1 MKRMILALLVL
12 ALLFTA
18 CDTTTDATEAAD
30 APTEA
35 VETTDGAAT
44 DDASATDGAADITEE
59 ASGTMQDG
67 TYTQTAHGYGGEMT
81 VDVVIE
87 GGELADVT
95 IGDNQETVPVFSRAK
110 PLIEERMVEAKS
122 PAIHA
127 VSGATFSTNAAKQAV
142 KAAMEEAG
150 ATNVET
156 DVIETM
162 EMEIGDTVTTD
173 VLVIGGG
180 PSGLSAAIE
189 AKAAGVENV
198 LLIEKLDILSGNGK
212 FDMNFFDLINSE
224 AMAANDVEVTKEE
237 FIASKAD
244 AVDSEARVQAWADG
258 SWELDEWLRGFGV
271 ELNYNY
277 GGEKGTNHM
286 AEEDEYAG
294 DHIQMGLEA
303 HAKELGVEIRTGTR
317 AVDLIMEDG
326 AVKGAKVNAHKL
338 EYDIEADAVI
348 VATGGFSHNPELLA
362 EYAPGAENIATSN
375 QMGATGD
382 FVTIF
387 QEHDIQMD
395 HMDILT
401 VFRMILTRNRELT
414 GAGDGFIWV
423 NQDGERFVDESSAGL
438 ELAQTIKE
446 QDKVFYVYDQRL
458 KDSMYR
464 LTKHNELGYHVSAD
478 SVEALAEEIGIDA
491 AALQAS
497 IDQYNAGVTGEA
509 EDPIRPEPS
518 EFVIDTDGPL
528 YAAQIESAIH
538 MTKGGVVANENAQ
551 VLNNADEVV
560 LGLYASGEVTDT
572 TGAYSASVVFGRI
585 AGQQAAAFVME

>member
-560 LGLYASGEVTDT
+560 PGLYASGEVTDT

>member
-1 MKRMILALLVL
+1 
-12 ALLFTA
+12 
-18 CDTTTDATEAAD
+18 
-30 APTEA
+30 
-35 VETTDGAAT
+35 
-44 DDASATDGAADITEE
+44 
-59 ASGTMQDG
+59 
-67 TYTQTAHGYGGEMT
+67 
-81 VDVVIE
+81 
-87 GGELADVT
+87 
-95 IGDNQETVPVFSRAK
+95 
-110 PLIEERMVEAKS
+110 
-122 PAIHA
+122 
-127 VSGATFSTNAAKQAV
+127 
-142 KAAMEEAG
+142 
-150 ATNVET
+150 
-156 DVIETM
+156 
-162 EMEIGDTVTTD
+162 
-173 VLVIGGG
+173 
-180 PSGLSAAIE
+180 
-189 AKAAGVENV
+189 
-198 LLIEKLDILSGNGK
+198 
-212 FDMNFFDLINSE
+212 MNFFDLINSE

-560 LGLYASGEVTDT
+560 PGLYASGEVTDT